1 MGEQATQGPF
11 RVSNSLGLRRP
22 RTLRPMVDETPG
34 MQRYERIARLTE
46 MSVKAAGI
54 AAVALFVMAVITF
67 VWGVAKVWSF
77 VDLLLDRGA
86 DNSLAIVKLLD
97 VIDIYLLG
105 AVLLILAVGLV
116 ELFVTSVRLPAWLE
130 IHSLSDL
137 KGKLIDV
144 IQMVAAIKFL
154 EKLVTAEE
162 ALDVLWYALAVSVV
176 ILALLAV
183 RWMHKKS

>member
-1 MGEQATQGPF
+1 
-11 RVSNSLGLRRP
+11 
-22 RTLRPMVDETPG
+22 
-34 MQRYERIARLTE
+34 MQRHERIARLTE
-46 MSVKAAGI
+46 GSVMIAGVGSI
-54 AAVALFVMAVITF
+54 ALFATAVVTF
-67 VWGVAKVWSF
+67 GWGFAKVWSF
-77 VDLLLDRGA
+77 LDLLIDRGA
-86 DNSLAIVKLLD
+86 DNSLAIVKLLE

-144 IQMVAAIKFL
+144 IQLVAAIKFL
-154 EKLVTAEE
+154 EKLVTAKEP
-162 ALDVLWYALAVSVV
+162 LDVLWYALAVSVV

-183 RWMHKKS
+183 RWLQKTS

>member
-1 MGEQATQGPF
+1 
-11 RVSNSLGLRRP
+11 
-22 RTLRPMVDETPG
+22 MVDETPG

-137 KGKLIDV
+137 KGKLI
-144 IQMVAAIKFL
+144 L

-162 ALDVLWYALAVSVV
+162 ALDVLWYALAVSIV

>member
-1 MGEQATQGPF
+1 
-11 RVSNSLGLRRP
+11 
-22 RTLRPMVDETPG
+22 
-34 MQRYERIARLTE
+34 
-46 MSVKAAGI
+46 
-54 AAVALFVMAVITF
+54 
-67 VWGVAKVWSF
+67 
-77 VDLLLDRGA
+77 
-86 DNSLAIVKLLD
+86 VKLLD

-162 ALDVLWYALAVSVV
+162 ALDVLWYALAVSIV

>member
-1 MGEQATQGPF
+1 
-11 RVSNSLGLRRP
+11 
-22 RTLRPMVDETPG
+22 MVDEAQG
-34 MQRYERIARLTE
+34 MQRYERIARFTE
-46 MSVKAAGI
+46 RSVKVAGI
-54 AAVALFVMAVITF
+54 AAVALFAMAVITF
-67 VWGVAKVWSF
+67 AWGVAKVWSF
-77 VDLLLDRGA
+77 VDLLFDRGA
-86 DNSLAIVKLLD
+86 DSSLAIVKLLD

-116 ELFVTSVRLPAWLE
+116 ELFVTSVHLPAWLE

-144 IQMVAAIKFL
+144 IQLVAAIKFL

-162 ALDVLWYALAVSVV
+162 ALDVLWYALAVSIV